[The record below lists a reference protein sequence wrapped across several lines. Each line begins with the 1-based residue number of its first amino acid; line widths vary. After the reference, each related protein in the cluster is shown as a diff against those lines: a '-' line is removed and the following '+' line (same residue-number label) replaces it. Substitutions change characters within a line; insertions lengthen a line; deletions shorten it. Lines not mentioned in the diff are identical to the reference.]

1 MSAARARF
9 TAVLSHAVLLWW
21 TFLVTV
27 PIVWTFLA
35 SVKSEREIFGDAWSP
50 PATIRLDNWARAWQ
64 QAHVGR
70 YMLNSVVVVAC
81 GTAGTMLFGAMAAYV
96 LARYRFRGSRI
107 VHALFVAGLALPVYL
122 VLTPLFFVVRNTGAL
137 PLVGPFIG
145 LNTHGGLILVYI
157 AFSLP
162 FTVFFLTA
170 FFGTLPKTVAEAAFV
185 DGASHTRVFFQ
196 IMLPMARPGV
206 VSVTVFNV
214 LGQWN
219 QYQLPLVLL
228 PSDRDS
234 WVLTQGIADISTTAG
249 YDADWGALFAALGM
263 AIIPMIVVHALLQGQ
278 IRRGLTA
285 GAFK

>member
-9 TAVLSHAVLLWW
+9 MAALSHAVLLWW
-21 TFLVTV
+21 AVLVTV

-35 SVKSEREIFGDAWSP
+35 SVKSEREIFGDAWSL
-50 PATIRLDNWARAWQ
+50 PASVRLDNWARAWQ

-81 GTAGTMLFGAMAAYV
+81 GTAGTMLLGAMAAYV
-96 LARYRFRGSRI
+96 LARYRFRGSRV

-145 LNTHGGLILVYI
+145 LNTHGGLVLVYV

-170 FFGTLPKTVAEAAFV
+170 FFRTLPETVAEAAFV

-196 IMLPMARPGV
+196 IMLPLARPGV
-206 VSVTVFNV
+206 VSVTIFNV

-228 PSDRDS
+228 PSERDS

-263 AIIPMIVVHALLQGQ
+263 AILPMIVVHALLQGQ

>member
-1 MSAARARF
+1 MAA
-9 TAVLSHAVLLWW
+9 LSHAVLLWW
-21 TFLVTV
+21 AVLVTV

-35 SVKSEREIFGDAWSP
+35 SVKSEREIFGDAWSL
-50 PATIRLDNWARAWQ
+50 PASVRLDNWARAWQ

-81 GTAGTMLFGAMAAYV
+81 GTAGTMLLGAMAAYV
-96 LARYRFRGSRI
+96 LARYRFRGSRV

-145 LNTHGGLILVYI
+145 LNTHGGLVLVYV

-170 FFGTLPKTVAEAAFV
+170 FFRTLPETVAEAAFV

-206 VSVTVFNV
+206 VSVTIFNV

-228 PSDRDS
+228 PSDRDR

-263 AIIPMIVVHALLQGQ
+263 AILPMIVVHALLQGQ